1 VVRAAAGTLRRLPRV
16 ALAAPP
22 RVALAIPPRARRWA
36 IVAVLLAI
44 MLFSVYKLWFRNSSF
59 VSVQHVT
66 VSGLTTSDAPRI
78 RAALAAAAH
87 DMSTLDVN
95 QATLQSAVAG
105 FPIVKDVVAKPA
117 FPHTLRIR
125 VIEEEPAA
133 LLVVGGERL
142 LLAGD
147 GSVLRGVATGH
158 PLPVIHSSGSV
169 PDATLKRGAAAAEL
183 RVVAAAPAPLAGRMT
198 AVSEGKR
205 GLYASL
211 RDGPQIF
218 FGDTGRLDAKWAAA
232 AAVLADPSS
241 KGASYVDVRLPERP
255 VAGGLDAQT
264 LAPLTAT
271 GSDASAQS
279 NNSSAQSSAQPVA
292 SPAQVAG
299 ATGAT
304 GASGAAPNS
313 QP

>member
-1 VVRAAAGTLRRLPRV
+1 MVRAAAGTLRRLPRV
-16 ALAAPP
+16 ALVVP
-22 RVALAIPPRARRWA
+22 RRARRWA
-36 IVAVLLAI
+36 IVLVLLAL
-44 MLFSVYKLWFRNSSF
+44 LFASVYRLWFRNSSF
-59 VSVQHVT
+59 VSVQHVK
-66 VSGLTTSDAPRI
+66 VSGLTTGDAPRI
-78 RAALAAAAH
+78 RAALTAAAH
-87 DMSTLDVN
+87 DMSTLDVK
-95 QATLQSAVAG
+95 QAALEGAVAG
-105 FPIVKDVVAKPA
+105 FPIVKDVVAEPA

-125 VIEEEPAA
+125 VIEEQPVA
-133 LLVVGGERL
+133 LLEVGGERL

-158 PLPVIHSSGSV
+158 PLPVIRSSGSV
-169 PDATLKRGAAAAEL
+169 PNARLERGAAAAEL

-198 AVSEGKR
+198 AVSEGRR

-211 RDGPQIF
+211 RNGPQIF
-218 FGDTGRLDAKWAAA
+218 FGDSGRLDAKWAAA

-271 GSDASAQS
+271 GNDASAQS
-279 NNSSAQSSAQPVA
+279 NDQTQAT
-292 SPAQVAG
+292 G

-304 GASGAAPNS
+304 GPAAPVQNS

>member
-105 FPIVKDVVAKPA
+105 FPIVKEVVAKPA

-211 RDGPQIF
+211 RDGP
-218 FGDTGRLDAKWAAA
+218 LDAKWAAA

>member
-1 VVRAAAGTLRRLPRV
+1 MRAAAGTLRRLPRV
-16 ALAAPP
+16 ALVVP
-22 RVALAIPPRARRWA
+22 RRARRWA
-36 IVAVLLAI
+36 IVLVLLAL
-44 MLFSVYKLWFRNSSF
+44 LFASVYRLWFRNSSF
-59 VSVQHVT
+59 VSVQHVK
-66 VSGLTTSDAPRI
+66 VSGLTTGDAPRI
-78 RAALAAAAH
+78 RAALTAAAH
-87 DMSTLDVN
+87 DMSTLDVK
-95 QATLQSAVAG
+95 QAALEGAVAG
-105 FPIVKDVVAKPA
+105 FPIVKDVVAEPA

-125 VIEEEPAA
+125 VIEEQPVA
-133 LLVVGGERL
+133 LLEVGGERL

-158 PLPVIHSSGSV
+158 PLPVIRSSGSV
-169 PDATLKRGAAAAEL
+169 PNARLERGAAAAEL

-198 AVSEGKR
+198 AVSEGRR

-211 RDGPQIF
+211 RNGPQIF
-218 FGDTGRLDAKWAAA
+218 FGDSGRLDAKWAAA

-271 GSDASAQS
+271 GNDASAQS
-279 NNSSAQSSAQPVA
+279 NDQTQAT
-292 SPAQVAG
+292 G

-304 GASGAAPNS
+304 GPAAPVQNS

>member
-16 ALAAPP
+16 ALVVP
-22 RVALAIPPRARRWA
+22 RRARRWA
-36 IVAVLLAI
+36 IVLVLLAL
-44 MLFSVYKLWFRNSSF
+44 LFASVYRLWFRNSSF
-59 VSVQHVT
+59 VSVQHVK
-66 VSGLTTSDAPRI
+66 VSGLTTGDAPRI
-78 RAALAAAAH
+78 RAALTAAAH
-87 DMSTLDVN
+87 DMSTLDVK
-95 QATLQSAVAG
+95 QAALEGAVAG
-105 FPIVKDVVAKPA
+105 FPIVKDVVAEPA

-125 VIEEEPAA
+125 VIEEQPVA
-133 LLVVGGERL
+133 LLEVGGERL

-158 PLPVIHSSGSV
+158 PLPVIRSSGSV
-169 PDATLKRGAAAAEL
+169 PNARLERGAAAAEL

-198 AVSEGKR
+198 AVSEGRR

-211 RDGPQIF
+211 RNGPQIF
-218 FGDTGRLDAKWAAA
+218 FGDSGRLDAKWAAA

-271 GSDASAQS
+271 GNDASAQS
-279 NNSSAQSSAQPVA
+279 NDQTQAT
-292 SPAQVAG
+292 G

-304 GASGAAPNS
+304 GPAAPVQNS